1 MRRPIPLAWLQL
13 TREPLRL
20 AIAVAGVAFAVVL
33 ILMQLGFRDAMFES
47 AVRYHHALR
56 YDLAMVS
63 PKTHFIVQPESF
75 ARSRLYQALGY
86 EGVTAVTPVYLGQ
99 QFWKNPDQPSETRTI
114 FAVGIDPSRHVL
126 NLTGIESY
134 WDRIKLADFVLF
146 DRASRSEYGSIVDR
160 FESGQRVITELG
172 GRRIEVAG
180 LFELGTSF
188 GIDGSV
194 ITSDLNFLRLFPN
207 RSFGAIDLGLV
218 ELKPGVDADVMRDAI
233 ASGIPRDVEV
243 LTRAGFIARE
253 KDYWN
258 RNTPIGYVFLFGVI
272 MGLGVGGVIVYQIL
286 FSDVSEHLREYA
298 TLKAIGYPNRYLFSI
313 VLRESIFLALLG
325 YVPGVVVALGLYWV
339 TDAATGLPLTLTTER
354 AIFVLLLTL
363 AMCCVSGVIALRKVR
378 SADPA
383 EVF

>member
-20 AIAVAGVAFAVVL
+20 TIAVAGVGFAVLL
-33 ILMQLGFRDAMFES
+33 ILMQLGFRDAMFDS
-47 AVRYHHALR
+47 AVRYHHALD

-63 PKTHFIVQPESF
+63 PKTHFIVNPETF
-75 ARSRLYQALGY
+75 ARRRLYQALGY
-86 EGVTAVTPVYLGQ
+86 AGVAKVTPVYLGQ
-99 QFWKNPDQPSETRTI
+99 QYWKNPDEPTETRAI
-114 FAVGIDPSRHVL
+114 FAVGINPSDDVVDLAGVQRA
-126 NLTGIESY
+126 
-134 WDRIKLADFVLF
+134 WDRVKRPDYLLF
-146 DRASRSEYGSIVDR
+146 DRASRPEFGPIVER
-160 FESGQRVITELG
+160 FESGERVLTEMG
-172 GRRIEVAG
+172 ARTVEVTG

-207 RSFGAIDLGLV
+207 RSPGAIDLGLV
-218 ELKPGVDADVMRDAI
+218 ELEGGADPEVVRDVI
-233 ASGIPRDVEV
+233 KSNIPRDVDV

-298 TLKAIGYPNRYLFSI
+298 TLKAIGYSNRYLFSV
-313 VLRESIFLALLG
+313 VLQESIFLALLG
-325 YVPGVVVALGLYWV
+325 YVPGVLITLGLYWV
-339 TDAATGLPLTLTTER
+339 TDIATGLPLSLTTER
-354 AIFVLLLTL
+354 ALFVLVLTL
-363 AMCCVSGVIALRKVR
+363 AMCCVSGMIALRKVR

>member
-20 AIAVAGVAFAVVL
+20 SVAVAGVGFAVLL

-47 AVRYHHALR
+47 AVRYHHALD
-56 YDLAMVS
+56 YDLVMVS
-63 PKTHFIVQPESF
+63 PKTHFIVNSETF
-75 ARSRLYQALGY
+75 ARRRLYQVLGY
-86 EGVTAVTPVYLGQ
+86 DGVSNVTPVYLGQ
-99 QFWKNPDQPSETRTI
+99 QFWKNPNQPTETRAI
-114 FAVGIDPSRHVL
+114 FAVGIDPSHDVVDLDGVRASWGQV
-126 NLTGIESY
+126 
-134 WDRIKLADFVLF
+134 KLADFVLF
-146 DRASRSEYGSIVDR
+146 DRASRPEFGPIVDR
-160 FESGQRVITELG
+160 FESGERVTTEMG
-172 GRRIEVAG
+172 ARTVEVAG

-207 RSFGAIDLGLV
+207 RSPGTIDLGLI
-218 ELKPGVDADVMRDAI
+218 ELDAGVDPDETRAAI
-233 ASGIPRDVEV
+233 ASGIPKDVDV

-298 TLKAIGYPNRYLFSI
+298 TLKAIGYANRYLFSV
-313 VLRESIFLALLG
+313 VLQESILLALLG
-325 YVPGVVVALGLYWV
+325 YVPGVLITLGLYWV

-354 AIFVLLLTL
+354 ALFVLLLTL
-363 AMCCVSGVIALRKVR
+363 LMCCVSGMIALRKVR

>member
-13 TREPLRL
+13 TRERLRL
-20 AIAVAGVAFAVVL
+20 TIAVAGVAFAVVL

-47 AVRYHHALR
+47 AVRYHHALE
-56 YDLAMVS
+56 YDLVMVS
-63 PKTHFIVQPESF
+63 PKTHFIVQPASF
-75 ARSRLYQALGY
+75 ARRRLYQALGY
-86 EGVTAVTPVYLGQ
+86 EGVAKVTPVYLGQ
-99 QFWKNPDQPSETRTI
+99 QVWKNPDKPTEMRTI
-114 FAVGIDPSRHVL
+114 FAVGIDPSRDVL
-126 NLTGIESY
+126 DLPGIDKHWE
-134 WDRIKLADFVLF
+134 RIKLADFVLF
-146 DRASRSEYGSIVDR
+146 DRASRPEYGSIVDR
-160 FESGQRVITELG
+160 FESGKRVMTEMGERL
-172 GRRIEVAG
+172 IEVAG

-194 ITSDLNFLRLFPN
+194 ITSDLNFLRLFPH
-207 RSFGAIDLGLV
+207 RSPGTIDLGLV
-218 ELKPGVDADVMRDAI
+218 DLKPGFDPVAVRNTI

-258 RNTPIGYVFLFGVI
+258 TNTPIGYVFLFGVI

-298 TLKAIGYPNRYLFSI
+298 TLKAIGYPNSYLFSV
-313 VLRESIFLALLG
+313 VLQESILLAVLG
-325 YVPGVVVALGLYWV
+325 YVPGVLVTLGLYWV

-354 AIFVLLLTL
+354 ALFVLLLTL
-363 AMCCVSGVIALRKVR
+363 AMCCGSGMIALRKVR

>member
-13 TREPLRL
+13 AREPLRL
-20 AIAVAGVAFAVVL
+20 TIAVAGVGFAVLL

-47 AVRYHHALR
+47 AVRYHHALD

-63 PKTHFIVQPESF
+63 PKTHFIVNPETF
-75 ARSRLYQALGY
+75 TRRRLYQVLGFD
-86 EGVTAVTPVYLGQ
+86 GVADVTPVYLGQ
-99 QFWKNPDQPSETRTI
+99 HFWKNPERPTETRAI
-114 FAVGIDPSRHVL
+114 FAVGIDPSHDVVDL
-126 NLTGIESY
+126 DGVKASWY
-134 WDRIKLADFVLF
+134 QVKLADFVLF
-146 DRASRSEYGSIVDR
+146 DRASRPEFGPIVHR
-160 FESGQRVITELG
+160 FESGERVMTEMG
-172 GRRIEVAG
+172 ARTVEVAG

-207 RSFGAIDLGLV
+207 RSPGTIDLGLI
-218 ELKPGVDADVMRDAI
+218 ELDAGVDPDEIRAAI
-233 ASGIPRDVEV
+233 ASGIPKDVDV

-298 TLKAIGYPNRYLFSI
+298 TLKAIGYPNRYLFSV
-313 VLRESIFLALLG
+313 VLQESILLALLG
-325 YVPGVVVALGLYWV
+325 YVPGVLITLGLYWV
-339 TDAATGLPLTLTTER
+339 TDAATGLPLRLTTER
-354 AIFVLLLTL
+354 ALFVLLLTL
-363 AMCCVSGVIALRKVR
+363 LMCCVSGMIALRKVR

>member
-20 AIAVAGVAFAVVL
+20 AIAVAGVGFAVLL

-47 AVRYHHALR
+47 AVRYHHALDC
-56 YDLAMVS
+56 DLVMVS
-63 PKTHFIVQPESF
+63 PKTHFIVQPETF
-75 ARSRLYQALGY
+75 ARRRLYQALGHK
-86 EGVTAVTPVYLGQ
+86 GVSEVTPVYLGQ
-99 QFWKNPDQPSETRTI
+99 HFWRNPDQPTETRPI
-114 FAVGIDPSRHVL
+114 FAVGINPSHDVVDLSGVRQ
-126 NLTGIESY
+126 Y
-134 WDRIKLADFVLF
+134 WGRVKLADFVLF
-146 DRASRSEYGSIVDR
+146 DRASRPEFGAIVDR
-160 FESGQRVITELG
+160 FESGERVMTEMG
-172 GRRIEVAG
+172 ARTVEVAG

-207 RSFGAIDLGLV
+207 RSPGAIDLGLV
-218 ELKPGVDADVMRDAI
+218 ELEPGVDPEVTRDAI
-233 ASGIPRDVEV
+233 AASIPKDVDV
-243 LTRAGFIARE
+243 LTRDGFIARE

-286 FSDVSEHLREYA
+286 FSDVAEHLREYA
-298 TLKAIGYPNRYLFSI
+298 TLKAIGYSNRYLFSV
-313 VLRESIFLALLG
+313 VLQESILLAVLG
-325 YVPGVVVALGLYWV
+325 YVPGVLATLGLYWA
-339 TDAATGLPLTLTTER
+339 TDAATGLPLSLTTDR
-354 AIFVLLLTL
+354 AVFVLLLTL
-363 AMCCVSGVIALRKVR
+363 AMCCVSGMIALRKVR

>member
-20 AIAVAGVAFAVVL
+20 AIALAGVAFAVVL

-47 AVRYHHALR
+47 AVRYHQALD

-75 ARSRLYQALGY
+75 SRRRLYQARGY
-86 EGVTAVTPVYLGQ
+86 EGVAQVSPIYLGQ
-99 QFWKNPDQPSETRTI
+99 QFWKNPAKPTEVRTI
-114 FAVGIDPSRHVL
+114 FAVGVNPSHDVVDL
-126 NLTGIESY
+126 AGIESD
-134 WDRIKLADFVLF
+134 WDRLKLADFVLF
-146 DRASRSEYGSIVDR
+146 DRASRPEYGPIVDR
-160 FESGQRVITELG
+160 FEAGQRVMTELG
-172 GRRIEVAG
+172 ERRIEVAG

-194 ITSDLNFLRLFPN
+194 ITSDLNFLRLFPH
-207 RSFGAIDLGLV
+207 RSPGAIDLGLL
-218 ELKPGVDADVMRDAI
+218 ELHPGADPETVRDRI
-233 ASGIPRDVEV
+233 ASNLPRDVEV
-243 LTRAGFIARE
+243 LTRAGFIERE
-253 KDYWN
+253 REYWDT
-258 RNTPIGYVFLFGVI
+258 NTPIGYIFLFGVI

-298 TLKAIGYPNRYLFSI
+298 TLKAIGYPNRYLFSV
-313 VLRESIFLALLG
+313 VLQESILLALLG
-325 YVPGVVVALGLYWV
+325 YVPGILVILGLYWV

-354 AIFVLLLTL
+354 ALFVLALTL
-363 AMCCVSGVIALRKVR
+363 AMCCISGMIALRKVR